1 MDYEKIV
8 QQILVNC
15 IGAITSSVK
24 PDSVTVDV
32 TVNVDDT
39 TITKSYTLTENQ
51 GN

>member
-32 TVNVDDT
+32 TVNVDDE

-51 GN
+51 GV